1 MLVVFDEGRGS
12 TPGGPGYLGVAPSGA
27 TIDNREVSLSWF
39 MRTILSLLA
48 LCLAPAAL
56 QAQTGARVDVLT
68 GRVTDLTGKPIADA
82 QVGATSLG
90 SGNTRSYTTDEQ
102 GRYKIFFPETAPK
115 YVLQAKRMGFAPVQR
130 TITRHTKDPEEMTID
145 LQLGGAPL
153 ALSMVEI
160 TGGSDAL
167 PPREPEKVSGV
178 DATVP
183 NPIADI
189 IAMKDTLRL
198 SAIQMIG
205 LTDVADSLQAKNGR
219 IYRNIRSLLSK
230 SQEAG
235 DVTQMAGSV
244 AIMLEEASGNTARA
258 ITAAQKLLR
267 AEQWAILPQVI
278 RDRPEDEGGGTAKQ

>member
-1 MLVVFDEGRGS
+1 
-12 TPGGPGYLGVAPSGA
+12 
-27 TIDNREVSLSWF
+27 
-39 MRTILSLLA
+39 MRTVISLLA

-56 QAQTGARVDVLT
+56 HAQTEARADILT
-68 GRVTDLTGKPIADA
+68 GHVTDLTGKPVAEA

-90 SGNTRSYTTDEQ
+90 SGRTRSYTTDAE

-130 TITRHTKDPEEMTID
+130 TITRHTNDPEQMTVD

-160 TGGSDAL
+160 TGSSDVPPSREKGSA
-167 PPREPEKVSGV
+167 V

-183 NPIADI
+183 NPVAEILG
-189 IAMKDTLRL
+189 MKDTLHL
-198 SAIQMIG
+198 SAVQVVG
-205 LTDVADSLQAKNGR
+205 LTDVADTLQAKNGR
-219 IYRNIRSLLSK
+219 IYRNIRALLSK

-244 AIMLEEASGNTARA
+244 AMMLEEASGNTARA
-258 ITAAQKLLR
+258 IAATEKLLR
-267 AEQWAILPQVI
+267 PEQWAILPQVI
-278 RDRPEDEGGGTAKQ
+278 RDRPESGSTSAAKQ

>member
-1 MLVVFDEGRGS
+1 
-12 TPGGPGYLGVAPSGA
+12 
-27 TIDNREVSLSWF
+27 
-39 MRTILSLLA
+39 MRIILSLLA

-56 QAQTGARVDVLT
+56 SAQTGARVDVLS

-90 SGNTRSYTTDEQ
+90 SGHTRSYTTDEQ
-102 GRYKIFFPETAPK
+102 GRYRIFFPETAPK

-160 TGGSDAL
+160 TGSSDVL
-167 PPREPEKVSGV
+167 PSREPEKASGI

-258 ITAAQKLLR
+258 IAAAEKLLR

-278 RDRPEDEGGGTAKQ
+278 RDRPDDKSGSTARQ